1 MENSE
6 ENMISDTSH
15 SLLYILCYICYA
27 HTSLLRFVYGLMHN
41 HVTEG
46 LPVMVTFKSVD
57 EILLCNNSNENLLD
71 RSFE

>member
-27 HTSLLRFVYGLMHN
+27 HTSLFRFVYGLMHN

-46 LPVMVTFKSVD
+46 LPVMVTCKSVD
-57 EILLCNNSNENLLD
+57 EILLCNNSNENLFD